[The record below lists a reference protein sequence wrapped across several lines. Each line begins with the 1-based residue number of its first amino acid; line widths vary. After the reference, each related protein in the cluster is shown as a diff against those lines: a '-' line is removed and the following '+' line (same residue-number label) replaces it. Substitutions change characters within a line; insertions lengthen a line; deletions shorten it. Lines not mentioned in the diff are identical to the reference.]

1 MTRFLYLCSEIV
13 KHKVMTIELF
23 FRLLGSLA
31 LLIYGMKTMSDA
43 LQKMAGPSLRHVLA
57 RMTGNRL
64 SGMLTGTM
72 VTCAVQSSSATTVMT
87 VSFVSAGLLT
97 LAQAISVIMG
107 ANIGTTLTAWI
118 MSLGYNLDLTIVVF
132 PAFLIGM
139 VLIYKKRHRV
149 AGDFLFGLAFLFW
162 SLVMLSSVGRD
173 MDLAHNADVVSF
185 FASFDTGSYLTILAF
200 LAAGTVI
207 TCVVQSS
214 AAVMAITILLCST
227 GVLPIYM
234 GIALVM
240 GENIGT
246 TATANLAALGAG
258 TEARRAALAHLM
270 FNVFGVIWVLVVFYP
285 FVDMVC
291 SLVGYNPSMA
301 GQTERIPIVLAMFH
315 TCFNVLNTALLIG
328 LIPQMEQIVCRL
340 LPEGKAEAKQP
351 VTLHF
356 INSGVMQTPE
366 IAVLQAQKEIVHF
379 AERMHR
385 MFGMA
390 CVLIDERDKKE
401 RESQYARI
409 ERYETIADNME
420 LEIAKYLEQV
430 GNEHLSDDTKDKTRV
445 MLRQIGELESV
456 GDACY
461 KMARTVVHLRENKE
475 DFTSEQYARLHEM
488 LRLVNE
494 AVTQMIVVVSGRRKD
509 LSLTDSLS
517 IEKDINQLRD
527 QLRVESVVGVN
538 SHQYSY
544 ALSTLYNDIVADC
557 EKIGDYVM
565 NIVEA
570 RLGKHLLSYGGLQ
583 LNLDKKT
590 ATIDGNAVNLTPTEF
605 ALLHLL
611 LANRG
616 KVLSRQQLMDTIWAG
631 VIVTD
636 RTINVNIT
644 RLRKKI
650 GPYAQNIVSRTGFGY
665 VFEA

>member
-1 MTRFLYLCSEIV
+1 M
-13 KHKVMTIELF
+13 KVELF

-43 LQKMAGPSLRHVLA
+43 LQKMAGPSLRHILA
-57 RMTGNRL
+57 RMTGNRF
-64 SGMLTGTM
+64 SGMLTGTL

-97 LAQAISVIMG
+97 LAQAISIIMG

-118 MSLGYNLDLTIVVF
+118 MSLGYNVDLTAVVF
-132 PAFLIGM
+132 PAFLVGM

-149 AGDFLFGLAFLFW
+149 AGDFLFGIAFLFW

-173 MDLAHNADVVSF
+173 MDLAHNPDVVNF

-200 LAAGTVI
+200 LTAGTLI

-258 TEARRAALAHLM
+258 TEARRAALAHLL
-270 FNVFGVIWVLVVFYP
+270 FNVFGVVWVLAVFYP
-285 FVDMVC
+285 LVDMVC
-291 SLVGYNPSMA
+291 SLVGYNPSLS
-301 GQTERIPIVLAMFH
+301 GQAERIPVVLAMFH

-328 LIPQMEQIVCRL
+328 FIPQMERIVCRL
-340 LPEGKAEAKQP
+340 LPEGKAEAKEP
-351 VTLHF
+351 STLHF
-356 INSGVMQTPE
+356 ISGGVIQTPE

-385 MFGMA
+385 MFGMV
-390 CVLIDERDKKE
+390 CSLIDEKDKKE
-401 RESQYARI
+401 FESQYARI

-420 LEIAKYLEQV
+420 IEIANFLEQV
-430 GNEHLSDDTKDKTRV
+430 GNEHLSDETKEKTRV
-445 MLRQIGELESV
+445 ILRQIGELESI

-461 KMARTVVHLRENKE
+461 KMARTVNHLRENKE
-475 DFTSEQYARLHEM
+475 DFTAEQYTRLHDM

-494 AVTQMIVVVSGRRKD
+494 AVVQMIVVVSGRRKD
-509 LSLTDSLS
+509 LSLADSLS
-517 IEKDINQLRD
+517 IENDINELRNI
-527 QLRVESVVGVN
+527 LRSDSAMGVDA
-538 SHQYSY
+538 HLYSY
-544 ALSTLYNDIVADC
+544 AIGTIYNDIVADC

-570 RLGKHLLSYGGLQ
+570 RLGKHLLSYNGLS
-583 LNLDKKT
+583 LNLDKKE
-590 ATIDGNAVNLTPTEF
+590 ATVDGNPVNLTRTEF
-605 ALLHLL
+605 ELLHLL
-611 LANRG
+611 LLNRG
-616 KVLSRQQLMDTIWAG
+616 KVLSRQELMDTVWAG
-631 VIVTD
+631 VVVTD
-636 RTINVNIT
+636 RTVNVNIT
-644 RLRKKI
+644 RLRKKL
-650 GPYAQNIVSRTGFGY
+650 GPYAQNIASRTGYGY
-665 VFEA
+665 VFEE

>member
-1 MTRFLYLCSEIV
+1 
-13 KHKVMTIELF
+13 MTIDLI

-43 LQKMAGPSLRHVLA
+43 LQKMAGPSLRHVLG

-64 SGMLTGTM
+64 SGMLTGTL

-118 MSLGYNLDLTIVVF
+118 MSLGYNLDLSIIVF

-173 MDLAHNADVVSF
+173 MDLAHNADVVNF

-200 LAAGTVI
+200 LAAGTII
-207 TCVVQSS
+207 TCIVQSS

-258 TEARRAALAHLM
+258 TEARRAALAHLL
-270 FNVFGVIWVLVVFYP
+270 FNVFGVIWVLAVFYP
-285 FVDMVC
+285 FVNMVC
-291 SLVGYNPSMA
+291 GIVGYNPSMT
-301 GQTERIPIVLAMFH
+301 GQTERIPVVLAMFH
-315 TCFNVLNTALLIG
+315 TCFNILNTALLIG
-328 LIPQMEQIVCRL
+328 FIPQMEQLVCKL
-340 LPEGKAEAKQP
+340 LPESKAKAKQP
-351 VTLHF
+351 TTLHF
-356 INSGVMQTPE
+356 ISSGVIQTPE
-366 IAVLQAQKEIVHF
+366 IAVLQAQKEVVHF

-385 MFGMA
+385 MFGIV
-390 CVLIDERDKKE
+390 CVLIDDKEKKE
-401 RESQYARI
+401 FESQFARI

-420 LEIAKYLEQV
+420 IEIAKYLELV
-430 GNEHLSDDTKDKTRV
+430 GNEHLSDDTKDKIRI
-445 MLRQIGELESV
+445 MLRQIGELESI

-461 KMARTVVHLRENKE
+461 KIARSVNHLHQNREN
-475 DFTSEQYARLHEM
+475 FTPEQHTKLHDM

-494 AVTQMIVVVSGRRKD
+494 ALVQMIVVVSGRRKD
-509 LSLTDSLS
+509 LSLSDSLS
-517 IEKDINQLRD
+517 IESDINELRNQLKSET
-527 QLRVESVVGVN
+527 VMGVN

-544 ALSTLYNDIVADC
+544 TLGTLYNDIVADC

-570 RLGKHLLSYGGLQ
+570 RLGKHLLSYEGLQ

-590 ATIDGNAVNLTPTEF
+590 ATIDGNPVNLTRTEF
-605 ALLHLL
+605 ELLHLL
-611 LANRG
+611 LSNRG

-636 RTINVNIT
+636 RTVNVNIT
-644 RLRKKI
+644 RLRKKL
-650 GPYAQNIVSRTGFGY
+650 GKYAQNIASRTGCGY
-665 VFEA
+665 VFEDHV

>member
-1 MTRFLYLCSEIV
+1 
-13 KHKVMTIELF
+13 MTIELF

-43 LQKMAGPSLRHVLA
+43 LQKMAGSSLRHILG

-64 SGMLTGTM
+64 SGMLTGMM

-118 MSLGYNLDLTIVVF
+118 MSLGYNLDLTVIVF

-139 VLIYKKRHRV
+139 ILIYKKRHRV
-149 AGDFLFGLAFLFW
+149 IGDFLFGLAFLFW

-173 MDLAHNADVVSF
+173 MDLAHNPDVVNF
-185 FASFDTGSYLTILAF
+185 FASFDTGSYLTILIF

-234 GIALVM
+234 GVALVM

-258 TEARRAALAHLM
+258 TEARRAALAHLL

-285 FVDMVC
+285 FVDLVC
-291 SLVGYNPSMA
+291 NLVGYNPLMS
-301 GQTERIPIVLAMFH
+301 GQTTRIPVVLAMFH

-328 LIPQMEQIVCRL
+328 LIPQIEQLVCRL
-340 LPEGKAEAKQP
+340 LSESTTEAKQP
-351 VTLHF
+351 TTLHF
-356 INSGVMQTPE
+356 ISGGVIQTPE
-366 IAVLQAQKEIVHF
+366 IAILQAQKEVVHY
-379 AERMHR
+379 AERMLR

-390 CVLIDERDKKE
+390 CALIDEKNKKE
-401 RESQYARI
+401 IESQFARI
-409 ERYETIADNME
+409 EHYETIADNME
-420 LEIAKYLEQV
+420 IEIAEYLEQV
-430 GNEHLSDDTKDKTRV
+430 GNEHLSDDTKEKMRV
-445 MLRQIGELESV
+445 MLRQIGELESI

-461 KMARTVVHLRENKE
+461 KIARTVSHLRENRE
-475 DFTSEQYARLHEM
+475 DFTAEQYIRLHDM

-494 AVTQMIVVVSGRRKD
+494 AVVQMIVVVSGRRKD
-509 LSLTDSLS
+509 LSLADSLS
-517 IEKDINQLRD
+517 IENDINALRD
-527 QLRVESVVGVN
+527 QLRGETITGVN

-544 ALSTLYNDIVADC
+544 ALGTLFNDIITDC

-570 RLGKHLLSYGGLQ
+570 RLGKHLLSYNGLQ
-583 LNLDKKT
+583 LNLDKKSIT
-590 ATIDGNAVNLTPTEF
+590 VDGNPVSLTPTEF
-605 ALLHLL
+605 ELLHLL
-611 LANRG
+611 LVNRG
-616 KVLSRQQLMDTIWAG
+616 KVLSRQQLMDMVWAG
-631 VIVTD
+631 VVVTN
-636 RTINVNIT
+636 RTVDVNIT
-644 RLRKKI
+644 RLRKKL
-650 GPYAQNIVSRTGFGY
+650 GPYAQNIISRTGYGY
-665 VFEA
+665 VFEE

>member
-1 MTRFLYLCSEIV
+1 M
-13 KHKVMTIELF
+13 KIELF

-43 LQKMAGPSLRHVLA
+43 LQKLAGPSLRHILA

-118 MSLGYNLDLTIVVF
+118 MSLGYNIDLTVIVF

-149 AGDFLFGLAFLFW
+149 AGDLLFGLAFLFW

-185 FASFDTGSYLTILAF
+185 FASFDTDSYLTILAF
-200 LAAGTVI
+200 LAAGTII

-258 TEARRAALAHLM
+258 TEARRAALAHLL
-270 FNVFGVIWVLVVFYP
+270 FNVFGVIWVLAVFYP
-285 FVDMVC
+285 FVDLVC

-301 GQTERIPIVLAMFH
+301 GQTERIPVVLAMFH

-328 LIPQMEQIVCRL
+328 LIPQMEQIVCKL
-340 LPEGKAEAKQP
+340 MPENKEEAKQP
-351 VTLHF
+351 TTLHF
-356 INSGVMQTPE
+356 ISGGVIQTPE

-390 CVLIDERDKKE
+390 SALIDEKDKKE
-401 RESQYARI
+401 FESQYARI

-420 LEIAKYLEQV
+420 IEIANYLEQV
-430 GNEHLSDDTKDKTRV
+430 GNEHLSDETKDKTRV
-445 MLRQIGELESV
+445 ILRQIGELESI

-461 KMARTVVHLRENKE
+461 KMARTISHLRENKE
-475 DFTSEQYARLHEM
+475 DLTAEQYTRLRDM

-494 AVTQMIVVVSGRRKD
+494 AVVQMIVVVSGRRKD
-509 LSLTDSLS
+509 LSLADSLS
-517 IEKDINQLRD
+517 IENDINELRN
-527 QLRVESVVGVN
+527 QIKSETIVGVN

-544 ALSTLYNDIVADC
+544 TLGTLYNDIVADC
-557 EKIGDYVM
+557 EKIGDYVI

-570 RLGKHLLSYGGLQ
+570 RLGKHLLSYHGLS

-590 ATIDGNAVNLTPTEF
+590 TTVDGNPVNLTPTEF
-605 ALLHLL
+605 ELLHLL
-611 LANRG
+611 LANHG

-644 RLRKKI
+644 RLRKKL
-650 GPYAQNIVSRTGFGY
+650 GAYAQNIVSRTGYGY
-665 VFEA
+665 VFEEQDNQKP

>member
-1 MTRFLYLCSEIV
+1 M
-13 KHKVMTIELF
+13 KVELF

-43 LQKMAGPSLRHVLA
+43 LQKMAGPSLRHILA
-57 RMTGNRL
+57 RMTGNRF

-97 LAQAISVIMG
+97 LAQAISIIMG

-118 MSLGYNLDLTIVVF
+118 MSLGYNVDLTAVVF
-132 PAFLIGM
+132 PAFLVGM

-149 AGDFLFGLAFLFW
+149 AGDFLFGIAFLFW

-173 MDLAHNADVVSF
+173 MDLAHNPDVVNF
-185 FASFDTGSYLTILAF
+185 FASFDTGSYLTIFAF

-258 TEARRAALAHLM
+258 TEARRAALAHLL
-270 FNVFGVIWVLVVFYP
+270 FNVFGVVWVLAVFYP
-285 FVDMVC
+285 LVDMVC
-291 SLVGYNPSMA
+291 GLVGYNPSLS
-301 GQTERIPIVLAMFH
+301 GQAERIPVVLALFH
-315 TCFNVLNTALLIG
+315 TCFNILNTALLIG
-328 LIPQMEQIVCRL
+328 FIPQMERIVCRL
-340 LPEGKAEAKQP
+340 LPEGKAEAKEP
-351 VTLHF
+351 STLHF
-356 INSGVMQTPE
+356 ISGGVIQTPE

-385 MFGMA
+385 MFGMV
-390 CVLIDERDKKE
+390 CSLIDEKDKKE
-401 RESQYARI
+401 FESQFARI

-420 LEIAKYLEQV
+420 IEIANFLEQV
-430 GNEHLSDDTKDKTRV
+430 GNEHLSDETKEKTRV
-445 MLRQIGELESV
+445 ILRQIGELESI

-461 KMARTVVHLRENKE
+461 KMARTVNHLRENKE
-475 DFTSEQYARLHEM
+475 DFTAEQYTRLHDM

-494 AVTQMIVVVSGRRKD
+494 AVVQMIVVVSGRRKD
-509 LSLTDSLS
+509 LSLADSLS
-517 IEKDINQLRD
+517 IENDINELRNI
-527 QLRVESVVGVN
+527 LRSDSAMGVDA
-538 SHQYSY
+538 HLYSY
-544 ALSTLYNDIVADC
+544 AIGTIYNDIVADC

-570 RLGKHLLSYGGLQ
+570 RLGKHLLSYNGLS
-583 LNLDKKT
+583 LNLDKKE
-590 ATIDGNAVNLTPTEF
+590 ATVDGNPVNLTRTEF
-605 ALLHLL
+605 ELLHLL
-611 LANRG
+611 LLNRG
-616 KVLSRQQLMDTIWAG
+616 KVLSRQELMDTVWAG
-631 VIVTD
+631 VVVTD
-636 RTINVNIT
+636 RTVNVNIT
-644 RLRKKI
+644 RLRKKL
-650 GPYAQNIVSRTGFGY
+650 GPYAQNIASRTGYGY
-665 VFEA
+665 VFEE

>member
-1 MTRFLYLCSEIV
+1 
-13 KHKVMTIELF
+13 MTIELF

-43 LQKMAGPSLRHVLA
+43 LQKMAGPSLRHILG

-64 SGMLTGTM
+64 SGMLTGMM

-118 MSLGYNLDLTIVVF
+118 MSLGYNLDLTVIVF

-139 VLIYKKRHRV
+139 ILIYKKRHRV
-149 AGDFLFGLAFLFW
+149 IGDFLFGLAFLFW

-173 MDLAHNADVVSF
+173 MDLAHNPDVVNF
-185 FASFDTGSYLTILAF
+185 FASFDTGSYLTILIF

-234 GIALVM
+234 CIALVM

-258 TEARRAALAHLM
+258 TEARRAALAHLL

-285 FVDMVC
+285 FVDLVC
-291 SLVGYNPSMA
+291 DLVGYNPLMSE
-301 GQTERIPIVLAMFH
+301 QTTRIPVVLAMFH

-328 LIPQMEQIVCRL
+328 LIPQIERLVCRL
-340 LPEGKAEAKQP
+340 LPENTTEAKQP
-351 VTLHF
+351 TTLHF
-356 INSGVMQTPE
+356 ISGGVIQTPE
-366 IAVLQAQKEIVHF
+366 IAILQAQKEVVHY
-379 AERMHR
+379 AERMLR

-390 CVLIDERDKKE
+390 CALIDEKDKKE
-401 RESQYARI
+401 FESQFTRI
-409 ERYETIADNME
+409 EHYETIADNME
-420 LEIAKYLEQV
+420 IEIAEYLEQV
-430 GNEHLSDDTKDKTRV
+430 GNEHLSDDTKEKMRV
-445 MLRQIGELESV
+445 MLRQIGELESI

-461 KMARTVVHLRENKE
+461 KIARTVSHLRENRE
-475 DFTSEQYARLHEM
+475 DFTAEQYIRLHDM

-494 AVTQMIVVVSGRRKD
+494 AVVQMIVVVSGRRKD
-509 LSLTDSLS
+509 LSLADSLS
-517 IEKDINQLRD
+517 IENDINALRD
-527 QLRVESVVGVN
+527 QLRGETITGVN

-544 ALSTLYNDIVADC
+544 ALGTLFNDIITDC

-570 RLGKHLLSYGGLQ
+570 RLGKHLLSYNGLQ
-583 LNLDKKT
+583 LNLDKKSIT
-590 ATIDGNAVNLTPTEF
+590 VDGNPVSLTPTEF
-605 ALLHLL
+605 ELLHLL
-611 LANRG
+611 LVNRG
-616 KVLSRQQLMDTIWAG
+616 KVLSRQQLMDMVWAG
-631 VIVTD
+631 VVVTN
-636 RTINVNIT
+636 RTVDVNIT
-644 RLRKKI
+644 RLRKKL
-650 GPYAQNIVSRTGFGY
+650 GPYAQNIISRTGYGY
-665 VFEA
+665 VFEE

>member
-1 MTRFLYLCSEIV
+1 M
-13 KHKVMTIELF
+13 KIELF

-43 LQKMAGPSLRHVLA
+43 LQKLAGPSLRHILA

-118 MSLGYNLDLTIVVF
+118 MSLGYNVDLTVIVF

-149 AGDFLFGLAFLFW
+149 AGDLLFGLAFLFW

-200 LAAGTVI
+200 LAAGTII

-258 TEARRAALAHLM
+258 TEARRAALAHLL
-270 FNVFGVIWVLVVFYP
+270 FNVFGVIWVLAVFYP
-285 FVDMVC
+285 FVDLVC

-301 GQTERIPIVLAMFH
+301 GQTERIPVVLAMFH

-328 LIPQMEQIVCRL
+328 LIPQMEQIVCKL
-340 LPEGKAEAKQP
+340 MPENKEEAKQP
-351 VTLHF
+351 TTLHF
-356 INSGVMQTPE
+356 ISGGVIQTPE

-390 CVLIDERDKKE
+390 SALIDEKDKKE
-401 RESQYARI
+401 FESQYARI

-420 LEIAKYLEQV
+420 IEIANYLEQV
-430 GNEHLSDDTKDKTRV
+430 GNEHLSDETKDKTRV
-445 MLRQIGELESV
+445 ILRQIGELESI

-461 KMARTVVHLRENKE
+461 KMARTISHLRENKE
-475 DFTSEQYARLHEM
+475 DLTAEQYTRLRDM

-494 AVTQMIVVVSGRRKD
+494 AVVQMIVVVSGRRKD
-509 LSLTDSLS
+509 LSLADSLS
-517 IEKDINQLRD
+517 IENDINELRN
-527 QLRVESVVGVN
+527 QIKSETVVGVN

-544 ALSTLYNDIVADC
+544 TLGTLYNDIVADC

-570 RLGKHLLSYGGLQ
+570 RLGKHLLSYHGLS

-590 ATIDGNAVNLTPTEF
+590 TTVDGNPVNLTPTEF
-605 ALLHLL
+605 ELLHLL
-611 LANRG
+611 LANHG
-616 KVLSRQQLMDTIWAG
+616 NVLSRQQLMDTIWAG

-644 RLRKKI
+644 RLRKKL
-650 GPYAQNIVSRTGFGY
+650 GAYAQNIVSRTGYGY
-665 VFEA
+665 VFEEQDNQKQ

>member
-1 MTRFLYLCSEIV
+1 M
-13 KHKVMTIELF
+13 KIELF
-23 FRLLGSLA
+23 FKLLGSLA

-43 LQKMAGPSLRHVLA
+43 LQKMAGPSLRHILA
-57 RMTGNRL
+57 RMTGNRF

-118 MSLGYNLDLTIVVF
+118 MSLGYNVDLTVVVF

-149 AGDFLFGLAFLFW
+149 VGDLLFGLGFLFW
-162 SLVMLSSVGRD
+162 SLVLLSSVGRD
-173 MDLAHNADVVSF
+173 MDLAHNPDVVNF
-185 FASFDTGSYLTILAF
+185 FASFDTGSYLTILSF
-200 LAAGTVI
+200 LAAGTII
-207 TCVVQSS
+207 TCIVQSS

-258 TEARRAALAHLM
+258 TEARRAALAHLL
-270 FNVFGVIWVLVVFYP
+270 FNVFGVIWVLAVFYP
-285 FVDMVC
+285 FVDMV
-291 SLVGYNPSMA
+291 SALVGYNPAMA
-301 GQTERIPIVLAMFH
+301 GQAERIPVVLAMFH
-315 TCFNVLNTALLIG
+315 TCFNVLNTTLLIG
-328 LIPQMEQIVCRL
+328 LIPQMERLVCKL
-340 LPEGKAEAKQP
+340 LPENKADSKMP
-351 VTLHF
+351 TTLHF
-356 INSGVMQTPE
+356 ISSGVMQTPE

-385 MFGMA
+385 MFGMT
-390 CVLIDERDKKE
+390 CGLIDERDKKE
-401 RESQYARI
+401 FDSQYARI
-409 ERYETIADNME
+409 ERYENIADNME
-420 LEIAKYLEQV
+420 IEIANYLEQV
-430 GNEHLSDDTKDKTRV
+430 GNEHLSDDTKEKTRV
-445 MLRQIGELESV
+445 MLRQIGELESI

-461 KMARTVVHLRENKE
+461 KMARTVSHLRERKE
-475 DFTSEQYARLHEM
+475 DPTADQYARLHDM

-494 AVTQMIVVVSGRRKD
+494 AVAQMIVVVSGRRKD
-509 LSLTDSLS
+509 LSLADSLA
-517 IEKDINQLRD
+517 IEHDINELRTQMRND
-527 QLRVESVVGVN
+527 TVMAVN
-538 SHQYSY
+538 SQQDSY
-544 ALSTLYNDIVADC
+544 ALGTLYNDIVADC

-570 RLGKHLLSYGGLQ
+570 RLGKHLLSFGGLQ

-590 ATIDGNAVNLTPTEF
+590 LTVDGSLVSLTPTEF

-611 LANRG
+611 LSNQG
-616 KVLSRQQLMDTIWAG
+616 KVFSRQQLMEKVWAD
-631 VIVTD
+631 VVVTD
-636 RTINVNIT
+636 RTVDVNIT
-644 RLRKKI
+644 RLRKKL
-650 GPYAQNIVSRTGFGY
+650 GAYAVNLVSRTGFGY
-665 VFEA
+665 VFEELRGGHT

>member
-1 MTRFLYLCSEIV
+1 
-13 KHKVMTIELF
+13 MTIVLF

-149 AGDFLFGLAFLFW
+149 VGDFLFGLAFLFW

-200 LAAGTVI
+200 LAAGTII

-258 TEARRAALAHLM
+258 TAARRAALAHLL

-291 SLVGYNPSMA
+291 GLVGYNPSMA
-301 GQTERIPIVLAMFH
+301 GQTERIPVVLAMFH

-340 LPEGKAEAKQP
+340 MPENKEEAKQP
-351 VTLHF
+351 TTLHF
-356 INSGVMQTPE
+356 ISGGVIQTPE

-390 CVLIDERDKKE
+390 SALIDEKDKKE
-401 RESQYARI
+401 FESQYARI

-420 LEIAKYLEQV
+420 IEIANYLEQV
-430 GNEHLSDDTKDKTRV
+430 GNEHLSDETKEKTRV
-445 MLRQIGELESV
+445 ILRQIGELESI

-461 KMARTVVHLRENKE
+461 KMARTVSHLRENRE
-475 DFTSEQYARLHEM
+475 NFTSTQYARLHDM

-494 AVTQMIVVVSGRRKD
+494 AVVQMIVVVSGRRKD
-509 LSLTDSLS
+509 LSLADSLS
-517 IEKDINQLRD
+517 IENDINQLRD
-527 QLRVESVVGVN
+527 QLRAETVMGVN

-544 ALSTLYNDIVADC
+544 ALGTIYNDIVADC

-583 LNLDKKT
+583 LNLDKK
-590 ATIDGNAVNLTPTEF
+590 ATTVDGVSVNLTPTEF
-605 ALLHLL
+605 SLLHLL

-616 KVLSRQQLMDTIWAG
+616 KVLSRQQLMDTVWAG

-636 RTINVNIT
+636 RTVNVNIT
-644 RLRKKI
+644 RLRKKL

-665 VFEA
+665 VFED